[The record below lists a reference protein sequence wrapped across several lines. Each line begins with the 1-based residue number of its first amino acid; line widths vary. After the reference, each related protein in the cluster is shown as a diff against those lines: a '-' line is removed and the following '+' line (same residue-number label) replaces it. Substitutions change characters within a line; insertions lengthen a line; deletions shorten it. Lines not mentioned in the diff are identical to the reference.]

1 MITVL
6 SPALIFFSVVIIG
19 LFLGH
24 IKIRSISLDVSAV
37 LIEAI
42 AAGFLLSHYLPTVF
56 DAEFK
61 VAMSQYSK
69 LGIAL
74 FVSVIGVSAGATV
87 EKGNIKKALIC
98 LAAGASTVFVGFVT
112 AVVIRVIDR
121 SADISFL
128 LGILCGALTS
138 TPGLACVCDMRNIDP
153 SVASAGYGAA
163 YLFVVIGVVL
173 FVQVFLRNAENHKA
187 KKWFRVTP
195 KIAEQT

>member
-1 MITVL
+1 MIAVL

-37 LIEAI
+37 LIAAI

-61 VAMSQYSK
+61 VAMTQYSK
-69 LGIAL
+69 LGTAL

-121 SADISFL
+121 SADISLL

-153 SVASAGYGAA
+153 SVASAGYGVA
-163 YLFVVIGVVL
+163 YLFGVI
-173 FVQVFLRNAENHKA
+173 VFSLLM
-187 KKWFRVTP
+187 
-195 KIAEQT
+195 